1 MDCLLKLSENYQKVD
16 DFDEKVFLNFMKQ
29 VTIWDYFGISK
40 EDYFALPESQK
51 RIKISQY
58 YLQMQSKGAGECLFV
73 YLLMCCLERLITLYC
88 LHKLG
93 INVQFKLVFVF

>member
-1 MDCLLKLSENYQKVD
+1 MDSLLKLSQNFQNVD

-51 RIKISQY
+51 KVKIAEY
-58 YLQMQSKGAGECLFV
+58 YFQMQSKGAGECFI
-73 YLLMCCLERLITLYC
+73 C
-88 LHKLG
+88 
-93 INVQFKLVFVF
+93 